1 MVHGC
6 VGFHFKRVNDEF
18 GHLAGDHVLKEVA
31 QLAKSRLRPD
41 DVIARYGGEE
51 LAVILPETDV
61 AGGVR
66 IADEL
71 RKMIATE
78 TFVFE
83 DEDIDVTISC
93 GVAQLEPK
101 WRAYDF
107 VRAADEQLYEAK
119 RAGRNRVCPA
129 SQST

>member
-1 MVHGC
+1 
-6 VGFHFKRVNDEF
+6 
-18 GHLAGDHVLKEVA
+18 VLKEVA
-31 QLAKSRLRPD
+31 QVAKSRLRPD

-51 LAVILPETDV
+51 LAVILPETDL
-61 AGGVR
+61 AGGIR

-93 GVAQLEPK
+93 GVAQLDPT
-101 WRAYDF
+101 WRSYDF
-107 VRAADEQLYEAK
+107 VRAADERLYEAK
-119 RAGRNRVCPA
+119 RTGRNRVCP
-129 SQST
+129 S